1 MRTALEIRTVDHL
14 GDMTDVWALAMTT
27 RRCARFRFERMYIC
41 LVASDSLLLALVYT
55 NNALTIAGD
64 GEGYE
69 HAGDAVV
76 DLGALAVEGECSDTM
91 ASSAGVVGIPVRIL
105 VGKAER
111 AKCGR
116 CWRYTV
122 EAAAEEAGGD

>member
-1 MRTALEIRTVDHL
+1 
-14 GDMTDVWALAMTT
+14 
-27 RRCARFRFERMYIC
+27 
-41 LVASDSLLLALVYT
+41 
-55 NNALTIAGD
+55 
-64 GEGYE
+64 
-69 HAGDAVV
+69 
-76 DLGALAVEGECSDTM
+76 M

-122 EAAAEEAGGD
+122 EAAAEEAGGDLCGRCEGVLKELVGGGRGGPGD